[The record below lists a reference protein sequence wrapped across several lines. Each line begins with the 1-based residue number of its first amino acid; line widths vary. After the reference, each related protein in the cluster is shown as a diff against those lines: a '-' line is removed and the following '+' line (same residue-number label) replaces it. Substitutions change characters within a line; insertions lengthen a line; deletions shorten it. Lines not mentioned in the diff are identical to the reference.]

1 MLVGTVNNQSQ
12 LSTALNADN
21 EIQTQPF
28 IVEVDDYKASL
39 ENNID
44 GMNALT
50 YVAGY
55 LLRKVLAKHQ
65 CTICKQELSSNELD
79 NSSKL
84 LCLFK
89 AYEISKEKPFGG
101 LVVPS
106 DSFIEYVKNIDK

>member
-12 LSTALNADN
+12 LSTTLNAEN

-39 ENNID
+39 ENNIE

-65 CTICKQELSSNELD
+65 CTICKEELSSNELD
-79 NSSKL
+79 DSSKL

-89 AYEISKEKPFGG
+89 AYDVSK
-101 LVVPS
+101 
-106 DSFIEYVKNIDK
+106 